1 MALATL
7 PRDSAPTQAGPPELS
22 PRARAAAQFVA
33 ASSTTIG
40 LAILVLYLGAVLARW
55 VATTTTAEPFTT
67 ALVLAPMPIAAL
79 GWWLIARRMPPALP
93 AWLGLG
99 AGIVVALGLF
109 GVYLLW
115 LVPFT
120 LV

>member
-1 MALATL
+1 MALAAL
-7 PRDSAPTQAGPPELS
+7 PRESAPTDGRPADPS

-55 VATTTTAEPFTT
+55 VSAATTAEPLST

-79 GWWLIARRMPPALP
+79 GWWLVARRMPPALP

-99 AGIVVALGLF
+99 VGIVVALGLF

-120 LV
+120 LI